1 MEALKP
7 GINLWNGRGGG
18 EMRQNSTCDM
28 PLFPSAP
35 PPPAALAPSFLTAPS
50 QRCGDQFDDSGPS
63 ASALPAHPAQTSP
76 PLGCFD
82 HAQLVCC
89 NFLPLPP
96 SLQSLSGSGSGGR
109 QKGAPRC
116 QTINMLLIM

>member
-1 MEALKP
+1 MEALNP
-7 GINLWNGRGGG
+7 ALTFGMVGGG
-18 EMRQNSTCDM
+18 QKRQNSTCDM

-96 SLQSLSGSGSGGR
+96 SLQSLSGSGGR